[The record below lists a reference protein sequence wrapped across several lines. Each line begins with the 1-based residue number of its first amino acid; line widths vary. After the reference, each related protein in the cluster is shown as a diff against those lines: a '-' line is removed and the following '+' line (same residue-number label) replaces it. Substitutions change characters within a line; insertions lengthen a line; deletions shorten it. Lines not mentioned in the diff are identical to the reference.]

1 MASKGKK
8 KELDIDGMMASMGTM
23 LDDDGGGEGDNG
35 VNMGAGMEEEP
46 MTAADHAAV
55 NSIVKQALE
64 MGKKETENEEK
75 KKRLIEA
82 RKQLNKGMND
92 IKKAIL
98 NDNHNKYALA
108 LQFFTSGIEELSNAL
123 SNGIFDTSDDGKMKM
138 SQALKQQNETR
149 KENLIEGIVNY
160 LDRVEEIEIKL
171 KTEADYLPGS
181 KKSYDGEG
189 HEEIKKFKALR
200 PKVCVELTK
209 AGYATI
215 AKGTSK
221 RKEGLELV
229 KDLNESSESLSD
241 EEKSA
246 KKIEANAN
254 LHSGID
260 WMMGHLKAHPETK
273 GDSKY
278 TLVEKAVSSMLT
290 EMENLA
296 KA

>member
-8 KELDIDGMMASMGTM
+8 KELSIDGMMASMGTM
-23 LDDDGGGEGDNG
+23 LDDDADGGGDAG
-35 VNMGAGMEEEP
+35 NMGDGMEEEP
-46 MTAADHAAV
+46 MTAADHAAM
-55 NSIVKQALE
+55 NSIVKEALD
-64 MGKKETENEEK
+64 MGKKEIENEEK

-82 RKQLNKGMND
+82 RKQLSKGMND

-98 NDNHNKYALA
+98 NDNHNKHALA
-108 LQFFTSGIEELSNAL
+108 MQFFISGIEELSNAL
-123 SNGIFDTSDDGKMKM
+123 SNGIFDTGDDGKIKM

-160 LDRVEEIEIKL
+160 LDRIEEIEIHL
-171 KTEADYLPGS
+171 KTEADYLPGL
-181 KKSYDGEG
+181 KKGYDGEG
-189 HEEIKKFKALR
+189 CEEIKRFKALR
-200 PKVCVELTK
+200 PKACVELTK

-229 KDLNESSESLSD
+229 KEFSENNGSLSD
-241 EEKSA
+241 EEKNA

-260 WMMGHLKAHPETK
+260 WMMGYLKAHPETK

-278 TLVEKAVSSMLT
+278 ALVEKAVSSMLT

-296 KA
+296 KS